1 MKTKIENVPSAQT
14 EKTTVQQ
21 PLYSRLKQ
29 TILPQLVHNL
39 LASCP
44 NAGSGV
50 HRWIYYVAGKL
61 NPHFPDKDELERLLE
76 EATANCG
83 REVPAR
89 EIEDAVRNSD
99 PARSNAL
106 GQTQTFHRWPNTN
119 QERIEAIVRDGPN
132 FAQLADLSPVKWRDD
147 ARHTEEI
154 IDALFPGNPLICA
167 GRTKKLCATASR
179 EKWRGF
185 LEKLQFIVPSPMSAK
200 HGMTKDGEK
209 SMRALDNTGPRR
221 FIVVE
226 FDTGTFD
233 MHAAVL
239 IHLAKF
245 APLVMVVHSGNK
257 SAHGWFFCAGTPD
270 STVERFFRYAVSLGA
285 DPATLTRCQLVRM
298 PDGQRDNG
306 KRQQVVYFNPKPLE
320 VK

>member
-1 MKTKIENVPSAQT
+1 MWLPSWAN
-14 EKTTVQQ
+14 ELLTT
-21 PLYSRLKQ
+21 
-29 TILPQLVHNL
+29 
-39 LASCP
+39 CP
-44 NAGSGV
+44 KAGSGV
-50 HRWIYYVAGKL
+50 HRWLFRAALKL
-61 NPHFPDKDELERLLE
+61 HRHCPNKDELERLLD
-76 EATANCG
+76 EATASCG
-83 REVPAR
+83 REVPAS
-89 EIEDAVRNSD
+89 EIEDAVRNSQRVIED
-99 PARSNAL
+99 PA
-106 GQTQTFHRWPNTN
+106 GQAQVIHRWP
-119 QERIEAIVRDGPN
+119 ERNEEQIEAIVRDGPN

-185 LEKLQFIVPSPMSAK
+185 LEKLQFIVPSPMSAT
-200 HGMTKDGEK
+200 HGMTKSNKRG
-209 SMRALDNTGPRR
+209 MRALDNTGPRR

-245 APLVMVVHSGNK
+245 APLVMVVHSGNR
-257 SAHGWFFCAGTPD
+257 SAHGWFYCADESDTAI
-270 STVERFFRYAVSLGA
+270 EKFFRYAVSLGA
-285 DPATLTRCQLVRM
+285 DPATWTRCQLVRC

-306 KRQQVVYFNPKPLE
+306 KRQQVVFFNPKGVE
-320 VK
+320 TTI